1 MVYKNNFITFADLWG
16 VGGGDSDLWK
26 IEIYFVKGIVPL
38 PWKTKLSLDFFFF
51 TLIISVRL
59 GIKYNPKTKTKFY
72 SMFTRKYT
80 CITLEIKKEKKKES
94 QGNKMWTNEH
104 WQFFSLGFSLLI
116 SEKKSSHVFL
126 YAKYCGHRYAPDVA
140 SK

>member
-1 MVYKNNFITFADLWG
+1 M
-16 VGGGDSDLWK
+16 
-26 IEIYFVKGIVPL
+26 
-38 PWKTKLSLDFFFF
+38 
-51 TLIISVRL
+51 
-59 GIKYNPKTKTKFY
+59 
-72 SMFTRKYT
+72 
-80 CITLEIKKEKKKES
+80 ITLEIKKEKKKES

-140 SK
+140 SNQKESELSWLGDGWGIGER